1 MNTQPRKFVQ
11 VPPTTPH
18 VNESRAYPGEATG
31 EEQICACLGRG
42 ENRLHELVVVE
53 ADVAA
58 ALGVETLEALAELL
72 DDNAAA
78 DEAVKGD
85 SRRRTTV
92 STRNW
97 RRPFEEIFA

>member
-1 MNTQPRKFVQ
+1 M
-11 VPPTTPH
+11 
-18 VNESRAYPGEATG
+18 
-31 EEQICACLGRG
+31 
-42 ENRLHELVVVE
+42 
-53 ADVAA
+53 AA

-85 SRRRTTV
+85 SRGRTTV